1 MYIFHTV
8 CVVFYWYAVVCIC
21 RKTFF
26 LCCSKTVWQDSKCP
40 KRTAGDG
47 CVWVQ
52 DSSSVCGCNHAAN
65 CGTGFDS
72 NFPITI
78 FFFLLAYKKPLKVVQ
93 RICNCSICFLLS
105 LEFYGNMHIVCI
117 CFCEQECTTV
127 HSILVCRRQ
136 EYTVFPTVPSHL
148 ITMTLKKFLPHTLLY

>member
-1 MYIFHTV
+1 MCIFFTL
-8 CVVFYWYAVVCIC
+8 CVQFSTGMQLFVSAEKLSSFVAQKLFGKIPSVLKGLLGMGVFGYRILHQSVAVTMQLIVEQVLIAI
-21 RKTFF
+21 F
-26 LCCSKTVWQDSKCP
+26 LLL
-40 KRTAGDG
+40 
-47 CVWVQ
+47 
-52 DSSSVCGCNHAAN
+52 
-65 CGTGFDS
+65 
-72 NFPITI
+72 

-105 LEFYGNMHIVCI
+105 LEFYGNMHTVCI